1 LFIQLGIAM
10 KPYHL
15 LTAAGLLV
23 TANAFAQ
30 HDHAA
35 APAADTVPKAMC
47 GMDHGDGKKA
57 CDMPMDGK
65 GMKHEK
71 GMTPEMMA
79 AHHREMLQDILKG
92 DWRDPKNTARDKYR
106 HPLETLSFFGTSP
119 HSKVIEIW
127 PGGGWYSEIIA
138 PYATKHGSYTGA
150 VNNPATL
157 EKESSKAYYAKQ
169 NQTLRD
175 KFAAKPEIYGK
186 AVLLEFDP
194 AKPVFGAPGS
204 ADAVL
209 TFRNVHNWR
218 MSKQAEGMFAG
229 FFAALKKGGTLGVV
243 EHRAAKDVADDDKSG
258 YVSEAQV
265 IALAIK
271 AGFRLDARS
280 EVNAN
285 PKDTK
290 DYPGGVWTL
299 PPTYGQGDKDRAKY
313 EAIGESDRMTLRFVK
328 P

>member
-1 LFIQLGIAM
+1 M

-285 PKDTK
+285 PNDTK